1 MSRSWDLAAGRCLR
15 AGEGLDGG
23 ELVIVAAHDRHELHG
38 PTTAT
43 GLRMRTDLM
52 WHGAELE
59 LLAQADEHALFV
71 RYRAGE
77 RGLEDRLV
85 RSQLRLVVHLARR
98 YRVPSQDFEDLVQ
111 QGAMGVVEA
120 VRHFEAERGV
130 RLSSYAAWWIRAYQ
144 LRYVMAN
151 HRLVKLGSTQA
162 ERRIFWGLGRART
175 SLRAAGMEDDP
186 DALAASLG
194 VTAEEVEAMASR
206 MDSREVALDGRPGHE
221 GRSCGARLTSSEQS
235 AEIRVERAQLVGLVR
250 KEVRLLREQLDAR
263 DQTLLDARFCDDA
276 ESLADLGKQF
286 GVSRERARQLEAR
299 VLGRLRSRVE
309 ERLAA

>member
-1 MSRSWDLAAGRCLR
+1 
-15 AGEGLDGG
+15 
-23 ELVIVAAHDRHELHG
+23 
-38 PTTAT
+38 
-43 GLRMRTDLM
+43 M
-52 WHGAELE
+52 WQGAELE
-59 LLAQADEHALFV
+59 LLAQADEHALFA
-71 RYRAGE
+71 RYQAGE
-77 RGLEDRLV
+77 RALEDRLV
-85 RSQLRLVVHLARR
+85 RSQLRLVVHLARK
-98 YRVPSQDFEDLVQ
+98 YRVRSQDLEDLVQ

-120 VRHFEAERGV
+120 VRHFEVERGV

-162 ERRIFWGLGRART
+162 ERRIFWGLARART
-175 SLRAAGMEDDP
+175 SLRAAGLDADA

-194 VTAEEVEAMASR
+194 VTADEIEAMASR
-206 MDSREVALDGRPGHE
+206 MDSREVSFDATPGHE
-221 GRSCGARLTSSEQS
+221 GRSFGARLASNEQS
-235 AEIRVERAQLVGLVR
+235 AEVRVERAQLVGLVR